1 MRVFAV
7 SLVLLMVIVSFI
19 GIHACVI
26 RDMSEQISE
35 NCNEAELL
43 ALGEKWTDVV
53 DELYEIRRIWNAHR
67 MWASLTISTKD
78 IEQIEISLAQS
89 IKYAELGEKSDFA
102 GEFTMF
108 SMLIQH
114 LPHQEGFHIEEIL

>member
-7 SLVLLMVIVSFI
+7 SLALLLIITSFI
-19 GIHACVI
+19 GIHARVI
-26 RDMSEQISE
+26 RNMSEEISAS
-35 NCNEAELL
+35 CAEAEAL
-43 ALGEKWTDVV
+43 AHNEGWSDVLG
-53 DELYEIRRIWNAHR
+53 ELYEIRRIWDKHR

-78 IEQIEISLAQS
+78 IEQLEISLTQS
-89 IKYAELGEKSDFA
+89 IKYAELGEKSDFM

-108 SMLIQH
+108 SMLVRH